1 MAAIGRSSSSV
12 SLTPNKKRNLY
23 YYYNN
28 CPLESDCSSK
38 SFKQAKCNGKSQ
50 RDAREAL
57 VQHLTGS
64 SLHGLEVADARR
76 LAEQS
81 KIDEAWMTDDEA
93 DGNAM
98 QLAVVKQEEPPPRV
112 VADPPLRAADDSD
125 VEQEVR
131 IAIADAVTAIDNAK
145 NALRVAEVAL
155 EKVQRHHGFAVAR
168 RGQ

>member
-1 MAAIGRSSSSV
+1 M
-12 SLTPNKKRNLY
+12 
-23 YYYNN
+23 
-28 CPLESDCSSK
+28 
-38 SFKQAKCNGKSQ
+38 
-50 RDAREAL
+50 
-57 VQHLTGS
+57 QHLTGS

-131 IAIADAVTAIDNAK
+131 IAIADAVNAIHNRKLA
-145 NALRVAEVAL
+145 ALRVAAVAL
-155 EKVQRHHGFAVAR
+155 EKVQMHHGFAVAR
-168 RGQ
+168 RVQ